1 MAHVS
6 NKVLAEVYEA
16 INDAIDMLT
25 TPAKSSPLV
34 KKARMLLI
42 AQIHKLNRVAYS
54 GPYKD

>member
-16 INDAIDMLT
+16 LNDVVDMLT
-25 TPAKSSPLV
+25 TPAKNSQLV
-34 KKARMLLI
+34 KKARMQLI